1 MRNWL
6 LTTGIAVAFCGL
18 SAAIAQNVEGLD
30 IQALENRSGEFA
42 EDAEELLAF
51 VRDQGDVHAEEA
63 QAVVDAGT
71 KQMANV
77 DVTGIGPVG
86 GDIDLDALVAG
97 AQGNLQAP
105 KFAPL
110 LIAFVSLSMPED
122 SLKRTIND
130 TTRAG
135 GIVVFRGFSKE
146 GPKPFVAAM
155 AQLVDR
161 QGATN
166 MAIDPRLF
174 RAFGIDR
181 VPTVVAVSSAFEP
194 CDQLDCVTTPPPYDV
209 ISGNVPLRYA
219 LETIADGG
227 GPGALVARTALANLG
242 SSL

>member
-1 MRNWL
+1 MPKWI
-6 LTTGIAVAFCGL
+6 LTVGIAIACCGVT
-18 SAAIAQNVEGLD
+18 AAIAQSVEGLD
-30 IQALENRSGEFA
+30 IQMLEERSAEFA

-51 VRDQGDVHAEEA
+51 VRDSGEVHTEEA
-63 QAVVDAGT
+63 QALVDAGT
-71 KQMANV
+71 QRMANV
-77 DVTGIGPVG
+77 DVTGIGPSG

-97 AQGNLQAP
+97 AKGNLQAP
-105 KFAPL
+105 KAAPL

-146 GPKPFVAAM
+146 GAKPFVAAM
-155 AQLVDR
+155 QQLVDQ

-174 RAFGIDR
+174 RAFGVDR

-194 CDQLDCVTTPPPYDV
+194 CDQLDCISTPPPYDV

-219 LETIADGG
+219 LETFVDGG
-227 GPGALVARTALANLG
+227 GPGAPVARTALTNLG
-242 SSL
+242 GA

>member
-1 MRNWL
+1 MPKWI
-6 LTTGIAVAFCGL
+6 LTVGIAIACCGVT
-18 SAAIAQNVEGLD
+18 AAIAQSVEGLD
-30 IQALENRSGEFA
+30 IQALEARSAEFT

-51 VRDQGDVHAEEA
+51 VRDRGEVHTEEA
-63 QAVVDAGT
+63 QAMADAGME
-71 KQMANV
+71 QMAKVN
-77 DVTGIGPVG
+77 VTGIGSSG
-86 GDIDLDALVAG
+86 GDIDFDELVAG

-105 KFAPL
+105 KAAPL
-110 LIAFVSLSMPED
+110 LIAFVSLSMPEH

-155 AQLVDR
+155 QQLVDQ

-174 RAFGIDR
+174 RAFGVDR
-181 VPTVVAVSSAFEP
+181 VPTVVAVSGAFEP
-194 CDQLDCVTTPPPYDV
+194 CDQLDCVSTPPPYDV

-219 LETIADGG
+219 LETFVDAG
-227 GPGALVARTALANLG
+227 GPGAPVASTALANLSG
-242 SSL
+242 T